1 MLYYFDI
8 NTYII
13 TTVSGVSNTL
23 MRCATLRL
31 QLVIL
36 IFAMLQVEHLH
47 VVLQHI
53 KLKLVTV
60 IFEILIPIKLPT

>member
-1 MLYYFDI
+1 
-8 NTYII
+8 
-13 TTVSGVSNTL
+13 
-23 MRCATLRL
+23 MRRATLPL

-47 VVLQHI
+47 VVLQNI